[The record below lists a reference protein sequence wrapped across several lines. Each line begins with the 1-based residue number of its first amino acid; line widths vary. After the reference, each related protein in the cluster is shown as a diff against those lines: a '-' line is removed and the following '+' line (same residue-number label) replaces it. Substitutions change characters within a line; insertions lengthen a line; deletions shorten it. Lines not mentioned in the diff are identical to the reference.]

1 MNEEEF
7 DEEPLYDDE
16 AYQDESVEDSD
27 SSGDD
32 SSSGDES
39 TQAEQPKSFGQEE
52 YERTKGNKNYYKD
65 KQEELNTEKKDAK
78 QNYNDAKND
87 AKNAKQEKKDA
98 KKSGDKDAYKAK
110 KKDAKEA
117 KNKAKDAKAE
127 AKAAKNKARR
137 NKIDNAKRKAY
148 EATHPAE
155 VLKDRLKQK
164 YDPRE
169 RIKERIRKQQEAIK
183 KKAQEQIKKQAKKI
197 KEQAKKATEKAAH
210 ATATAATAA
219 AKKTVAAAKV
229 VSEKAVKAANV
240 ILKLIKSHPGEA
252 LGIGI
257 VFLFVGIISI
267 AIYAVT
273 SYLAG
278 DSTSS
283 GNGSNTRVMYN
294 IPGITDDTSV
304 SLTSADGTT
313 VIEEMSIE
321 KYVLGVTYY
330 EMDGVDNAEAFKAHS
345 LVVRSYI
352 LSGAYNP
359 GTDATNG
366 PVLDKSANTLKV
378 KQNSNGR
385 IYWDVEKD
393 LYSSLNSSGVTVYSP
408 EEYDTQKTLVKSA
421 QTAEDIKKANLYMN
435 SVMGTYALDSG
446 GNAIRIEYDP
456 NAIANL
462 KSLAIAYAGSDNGS
476 YTALVMKAN
485 PEVSSIGSG
494 EVSMIYY
501 GEVGE
506 FSNWK
511 QKKKLGAP
519 WWDVRLGTSSGT
531 EIDKIGC
538 LVTSISMQIAY
549 SGIETGNITNF
560 NPGTFANALRSK
572 GCLSAGGAINSY
584 DCITSVIPGFVFVR
598 KYALNGSDANR
609 INDIRS
615 YAERGYFVVL
625 EVRKAFGGQHW
636 VALDV
641 QNTAA
646 SNWSELYI
654 WDPASTKVRMNE
666 GFNYKPGTM
675 VVYKKA
681 E

>member
-7 DEEPLYDDE
+7 DEEPLYDE
-16 AYQDESVEDSD
+16 EPYQDESVENSD

-65 KQEELNTEKKDAK
+65 KQEKLNTEKKDAQQK
-78 QNYNDAKND
+78 YKDAKND
-87 AKNAKQEKKDA
+87 AKNAKQEKQDA

-117 KNKAKDAKAE
+117 KNKAKDAKADAKE
-127 AKAAKNKARR
+127 AKSKARR

-148 EATHPAE
+148 EATHPVEA
-155 VLKDRLKQK
+155 LKDRLQQK

-169 RIKERIRKQQEAIK
+169 RIKEKIRRQQEAIK
-183 KKAQEQIKKQAKKI
+183 KKVQEQIKKQAKKI
-197 KEQAKKATEKAAH
+197 KEQTKKATEKAAH
-210 ATATAATAA
+210 ATAAVATKA
-219 AKKTVAAAKV
+219 AKKTAAV
-229 VSEKAVKAANV
+229 TEKAVSA
-240 ILKLIKSHPGEA
+240 IIKFIIKHPGLA
-252 LGIGI
+252 IGIGI
-257 VFLFVGIISI
+257 GLLVAVMSLVLFVVINSG
-267 AIYAVT
+267 
-273 SYLAG
+273 AG
-278 DSTSS
+278 NAPS
-283 GNGSNTRVMYN
+283 GNGSSTRVMYN

>member
-7 DEEPLYDDE
+7 DEEPLYDE
-16 AYQDESVEDSD
+16 EPYQDESVENSD
-27 SSGDD
+27 SSGGGRT
-32 SSSGDES
+32 SSGES
-39 TQAEQPKSFGQEE
+39 FYSKQRSQFDQEGFVRRNNGE
-52 YERTKGNKNYYKD
+52 KNSYKE
-65 KQEELNTEKKDAK
+65 KQKELNNQKKDAQQK
-78 QNYNDAKND
+78 YKDAKND
-87 AKNAKQEKKDA
+87 AKNAKQEKKNA
-98 KKSGDKDAYKAK
+98 KKSGDKGAYKSK

-117 KNKAKDAKAE
+117 KKKAKDAKADAKE
-127 AKAAKNKARR
+127 AKSKARR

-148 EATHPAE
+148 EVAHPVEA
-155 VLKDRLKQK
+155 LKDRLQQK

-183 KKAQEQIKKQAKKI
+183 KKAQEQIKKQAKKV
-197 KEQAKKATEKAAH
+197 KDKAKKQADKAAH
-210 ATATAATAA
+210 ATAAVATKA
-219 AKKTVAAAKV
+219 AKKTAAVAKDV
-229 VSEKAVKAANV
+229 TEKAVSA
-240 ILKLIKSHPGEA
+240 IIKFIIKHPGLA
-252 LGIGI
+252 IGIAGIGLL
-257 VFLFVGIISI
+257 VAVMSLVLFVVINGGAGNSL
-267 AIYAVT
+267 T
-273 SYLAG
+273 S
-278 DSTSS
+278 
-283 GNGSNTRVMYN
+283 NGSSTRVMYN

-385 IYWDVEKD
+385 IYWNVEKD

-408 EEYDTQKTLVKSA
+408 EEYDTQKALVKSA

-476 YTALVMKAN
+476 YTALVMKAY

-572 GCLSAGGAINSY
+572 GCLSSGGAINSY

>member
-7 DEEPLYDDE
+7 DEEPLYDE
-16 AYQDESVEDSD
+16 EPYQDESVENSD

-169 RIKERIRKQQEAIK
+169 RIKEKIRRQQEAIK
-183 KKAQEQIKKQAKKI
+183 KKVQEQIKKQAKKI
-197 KEQAKKATEKAAH
+197 KEQTKKATEKAAH
-210 ATATAATAA
+210 ATAAVATKA
-219 AKKTVAAAKV
+219 AKKTAAV
-229 VSEKAVKAANV
+229 TEKAVSA
-240 ILKLIKSHPGEA
+240 IIKFITKHPGLA
-252 LGIGI
+252 IGIAGIGLL
-257 VFLFVGIISI
+257 VAVMSLVLFVVINGGAGNSL
-267 AIYAVT
+267 T
-273 SYLAG
+273 S
-278 DSTSS
+278 
-283 GNGSNTRVMYN
+283 NGSSTRVMYN

-378 KQNSNGR
+378 MQNSNGR

-408 EEYDTQKTLVKSA
+408 EEYDTQKALVKSA

-476 YTALVMKAN
+476 YTALVMKAY
-485 PEVSSIGSG
+485 PEVRSIGSG

-572 GCLSAGGAINSY
+572 GCLSSGGAINSY

-598 KYALNGSDANR
+598 KYALNGSDADR

>member
-7 DEEPLYDDE
+7 DEEPLYDE
-16 AYQDESVEDSD
+16 EPYQDESVENSG

-65 KQEELNTEKKDAK
+65 KQEELNNQKKDAQQK
-78 QNYNDAKND
+78 YNDAKND

-98 KKSGDKDAYKAK
+98 KKSDDKDAYKAK

-117 KNKAKDAKAE
+117 QKKAKDAKTE
-127 AKAAKNKARR
+127 AKEAKSKARR

-155 VLKDRLKQK
+155 ALKDRLQQK

-183 KKAQEQIKKQAKKI
+183 KKAQEQIKKQAKKV
-197 KEQAKKATEKAAH
+197 KDKAKKQADKAAH
-210 ATATAATAA
+210 AIAVVATKA
-219 AKKTVAAAKV
+219 AKKAAAVAGKAAAV
-229 VSEKAVKAANV
+229 AEKAVSA
-240 ILKLIKSHPGEA
+240 IIKFITKHPGLA
-252 LGIGI
+252 IGIAGIGLL
-257 VFLFVGIISI
+257 VAVMSLVLFVVINGGAGNSL
-267 AIYAVT
+267 T
-273 SYLAG
+273 S
-278 DSTSS
+278 
-283 GNGSNTRVMYN
+283 NGSSTRVMYN

-446 GNAIRIEYDP
+446 GNAIRIGYDP

-476 YTALVMKAN
+476 YTALVMKAY

-572 GCLSAGGAINSY
+572 GCLSSGGAINSY

-598 KYALNGSDANR
+598 KYALNGSDADR